1 VYLLDVM
8 GELIYFY
15 GLSELA
21 FVGGSLIPRG
31 GHNFM
36 EAALAGTAIVCGD
49 SLYNFE
55 AIAEEFR
62 AAGAMAVVET
72 PRQLLSEVR
81 ALLSDPDR
89 RSSMQA
95 IAYQTVLKQQG
106 ALQLVEAELKNRIK
120 LEI

>member
-1 VYLLDVM
+1 
-8 GELIYFY
+8 
-15 GLSELA
+15 
-21 FVGGSLIPRG
+21 
-31 GHNFM
+31 M

-55 AIAEEFR
+55 AIAEAFQA
-62 AAGAMAVVET
+62 AAGMAVVET
-72 PRQLLSEVR
+72 PRALLSEMR

-89 RSSMQA
+89 RASMQA
-95 IAYQTVLKQQG
+95 RAYQTMLKQQG